1 MSLKMMHFL
10 QKARLLTTL
19 LLARLQ
25 KKMSSKREVKEK
37 EVAAAKQ
44 QAKMTQAQV
53 HEAAKWRVT
62 CDV

>member
-1 MSLKMMHFL
+1 LASLPPTD
-10 QKARLLTTL
+10 ATTGVSKQ
-19 LLARLQ
+19 R
-25 KKMSSKREVKEK
+25 KEKMSSKREVKEK

-62 CDV
+62 CNV